1 MAPLVTVSKAG
12 KDFDLALYV
21 DIILNDF
28 RDMTNYI
35 HYSARRMGVPQTD
48 SLVKAIE
55 TNRSCLTVAAK
66 RG

>member
-1 MAPLVTVSKAG
+1 MSKAG
-12 KDFDLALYV
+12 TDFDLALYV
-21 DIILNDF
+21 DITLNDF

-55 TNRSCLTVAAK
+55 ANRSCLTVAAK